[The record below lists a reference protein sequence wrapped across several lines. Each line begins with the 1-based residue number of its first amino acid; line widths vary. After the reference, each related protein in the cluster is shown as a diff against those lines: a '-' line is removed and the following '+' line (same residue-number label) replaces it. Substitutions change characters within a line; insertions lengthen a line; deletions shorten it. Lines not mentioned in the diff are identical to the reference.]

1 MIQPLLKH
9 IERVFL
15 GKTEVVRLCLTTFL
29 AGEHLLLEDIPGVG
43 KTLLAKALA
52 KSIRGK
58 FARIQFTPDLLP
70 AEITGSNIYASMN
83 WKPEEVKSDSPFRFI
98 PGPLFANI
106 VLADEINRTTPRTQ
120 SAMLEAMGE
129 RCVTCDGITRNLPE
143 PFFVIATQNPMEYEG
158 TYPLPESQ
166 LDRFLMRI
174 SIGYPSREWELK
186 VLETHQ
192 LARPIDTLE
201 PLMTTERLLELQ
213 QKVKKV
219 LVDSAISHY
228 ILDLIEATR
237 QREEC
242 LVGVSTRGALALYR
256 AAQAYAFVEG
266 RDYVTPDDVKALAV
280 PVLSHRILLK
290 NHLRKT
296 TRPMAEAFVQNIVEN
311 TLTP

>member
-1 MIQPLLKH
+1 M
-9 IERVFL
+9 
-15 GKTEVVRLCLTTFL
+15 
-29 AGEHLLLEDIPGVG
+29 
-43 KTLLAKALA
+43 
-52 KSIRGK
+52 
-58 FARIQFTPDLLP
+58 
-70 AEITGSNIYASMN
+70 
-83 WKPEEVKSDSPFRFI
+83 
-98 PGPLFANI
+98 
-106 VLADEINRTTPRTQ
+106 
-120 SAMLEAMGE
+120 
-129 RCVTCDGITRNLPE
+129 
-143 PFFVIATQNPMEYEG
+143 
-158 TYPLPESQ
+158 
-166 LDRFLMRI
+166 DRFFLRI

-201 PLMTTERLLELQ
+201 PLMTTETLLELQ
-213 QKVKKV
+213 QKVKEV

-228 ILDLIEATR
+228 ILDLVEATR

-256 AAQAYAFVEG
+256 ATQAYAFVEG

-296 TRPMAEAFVQNIVEN
+296 TRPLAEAFIQNIVEN